1 MPYWDHEGERRKIL
15 RLFSFVVFISPP
27 SHVTATG
34 GMGKRLGKTL
44 PLKVGQVQDH
54 VLKKRNYLLVD

>member
-1 MPYWDHEGERRKIL
+1 MPYWDHKGETQGIASL
-15 RLFSFVVFISPP
+15 LFCRLYIPPP